1 MHFRRTFLYFSQKP
15 LQPVYVQ
22 GFPQG
27 VAHCL
32 AHQQV
37 VGDFNVR
44 PSGVVLTG
52 CQRWKHG
59 SHHIVCFHALDLG
72 RVALAAFEAQHGE
85 SPVQVPSPACAE
97 NGGGQH
103 GLLQHFLGCAACD
116 ISCDLFQREAVLR
129 AERQHDGI
137 VIGCC
142 LQFKVKSAAKALS
155 QCQAEAP
162 IDAAAS
168 GIMDD

>member
-1 MHFRRTFLYFSQKP
+1 MHLHRVFFYLSQKP
-15 LQPVYVQ
+15 FQAVYVQ

-37 VGDFNVR
+37 IGDFNVR
-44 PSGVVLTG
+44 PSGVVLTSR
-52 CQRWKHG
+52 QRWEHG
-59 SHHIVCFHALDLG
+59 SHHIVCFHALNLG
-72 RVALAAFEAQHGE
+72 RVALASLEAQHGE
-85 SPVQVPSPACAE
+85 SSVQIPPPARAE
-97 NGGGQH
+97 NGSGQH

-142 LQFKVKSAAKALS
+142 LQLKVKSAAEAFS
-155 QCQAEAP
+155 QGQAEASV
-162 IDAAAS
+162 DAAAS